1 MSMRSLTDLA
11 VARDATAHEAAV
23 SAASNRRKALH
34 GQESA
39 VETTGGALISSITT
53 EVVAAYTTVFAL
65 IQALVKGK
73 PQSYVP
79 LRWWLFIAGIVL
91 TVASVVGVYARKR
104 DPDKQKRRSLPVVEL
119 FAAVLAFTAW
129 ALVMPAS
136 ALSSQLSRDLTPV
149 VMGLITIG
157 TGAVIALVTG
167 KPLTR
172 GSKTAV

>member
-1 MSMRSLTDLA
+1 M
-11 VARDATAHEAAV
+11 
-23 SAASNRRKALH
+23 
-34 GQESA
+34 
-39 VETTGGALISSITT
+39 
-53 EVVAAYTTVFAL
+53 
-65 IQALVKGK
+65 
-73 PQSYVP
+73 
-79 LRWWLFIAGIVL
+79 
-91 TVASVVGVYARKR
+91 VGVYARKR
-104 DPDKQKRRSLPVVEL
+104 DPAKQKRRSLPVVEL